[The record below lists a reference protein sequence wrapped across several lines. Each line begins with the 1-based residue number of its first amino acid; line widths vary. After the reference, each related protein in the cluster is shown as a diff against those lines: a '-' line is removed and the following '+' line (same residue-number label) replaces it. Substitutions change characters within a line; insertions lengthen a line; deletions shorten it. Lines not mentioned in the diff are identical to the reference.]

1 VSWLRKQERAAIE
14 TVARHFSATWEQGED
29 PRDGYVSIGGGRIA
43 VEVATLEQRISKQA
57 DLAWPRLRFDRVAL
71 GFVRRLRDALY
82 EAVPDGKT
90 MVLTI
95 TAPPR
100 CRRHT

>member
-43 VEVATLEQRISKQA
+43 VEVATLEQRISKRA
-57 DLAWPRLRFDRVAL
+57 DLARPACGSIELRSALFDAC
-71 GFVRRLRDALY
+71 A
-82 EAVPDGKT
+82 
-90 MVLTI
+90 M
-95 TAPPR
+95 R
-100 CRRHT
+100 CTRPCRMAKRWY